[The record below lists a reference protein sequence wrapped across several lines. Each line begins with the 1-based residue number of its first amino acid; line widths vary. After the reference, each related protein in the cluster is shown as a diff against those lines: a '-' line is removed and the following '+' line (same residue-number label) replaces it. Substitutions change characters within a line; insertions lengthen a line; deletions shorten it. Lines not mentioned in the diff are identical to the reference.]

1 MAISGSKL
9 VFLRVKR
16 SRISIGPQVL
26 MVIVGWKKSIYNF
39 LVLFIFTTFQFY
51 LSERIQAP
59 YVAAKHSSGYHNLCS
74 AAPTQN
80 QFICIHWIIPVI
92 AAFPPP
98 RSTSV
103 FWINIYRWL
112 PLGRLNKGQSF
123 TNYDYRVVSII
134 LFWG

>member
-59 YVAAKHSSGYHNLCS
+59 YVAAKHSSGYHSLCS

-80 QFICIHWIIPVI
+80 HLICIHWIIPVI

-98 RSTSV
+98 EA
-103 FWINIYRWL
+103 
-112 PLGRLNKGQSF
+112 PLSSEQIF
-123 TNYDYRVVSII
+123 TGDYLWRVLIRARVLQIMI
-134 LFWG
+134 TGWCL